1 MNCDQHV
8 EDFETTEAQYST
20 IVYNNVF
27 MLVSLMHH
35 QGKDFHLY
43 LVYISLQL
51 HSDLLYALI
60 WWLKRY
66 SLLSLTLANFFFSPF
81 LLAVWTACH
90 ALLFASKYLS
100 LLSLAF
106 IHNFLFSDIYL
117 LTFSFHHQV
126 CFFHMAFFVHPQVF
140 SVAESNPCFNLDQ
153 ILSTCST
160 EVSLISTVKVS
171 QSLSWRS
178 AGWSFHTHCFGTNVL
193 HWSSFFTILGS
204 QVHLKQLACGWQ
216 QI

>member
-8 EDFETTEAQYST
+8 EDFKTTEAQYST

-100 LLSLAF
+100 LLSRL
-106 IHNFLFSDIYL
+106 
-117 LTFSFHHQV
+117 
-126 CFFHMAFFVHPQVF
+126 HPQF
-140 SVAESNPCFNLDQ
+140 SLLRY
-153 ILSTCST
+153 ILTDLFIPPPSLFFQYGFLCPPTSLLCSR
-160 EVSLISTVKVS
+160 K
-171 QSLSWRS
+171 
-178 AGWSFHTHCFGTNVL
+178 
-193 HWSSFFTILGS
+193 
-204 QVHLKQLACGWQ
+204 
-216 QI
+216 